1 MNLLGKVIFVLII
14 YQLENMKY
22 NDIANFSGTSFHV
35 EGALSR

>member
-1 MNLLGKVIFVLII
+1 MNLFSKVILVLII

-35 EGALSR
+35 EGALLH

>member
-1 MNLLGKVIFVLII
+1 MNHFSKVILVLII

-35 EGALSR
+35 VGALLN